1 MTSKKEE
8 YTVEQAYEDLVAG
21 FEIGIKD
28 LTEKL
33 NIDIKTMGKN
43 EMERAL
49 SSIINYPDAVKVYS
63 QREEKF
69 VKNLVA
75 LHGLHIQAQ
84 IEALSQLQKEHDS
97 KGEQDVRQEN

>member
-1 MTSKKEE
+1 MSKEN

-33 NIDIKTMGKN
+33 NTGIKEMGKN
-43 EMERAL
+43 EMQRAL
-49 SSIINYPDAVKVYS
+49 TSIINYPDPVNVYS
-63 QREEKF
+63 ERERTF
-69 VKNLVA
+69 IKNLVA

-97 KGEQDVRQEN
+97 KGEEDVRKEN